1 MPHNLHLFTN
11 QNAVSTAGRKEAT
24 ENATNEAPLRITAA
38 RVVDER
44 PVERV
49 ERPSTRLRRVR
60 GLIEDLLL
68 EDDLEHENGLLM
80 SSVEYD
86 LNRIVVKLDQIAGLQ
101 HMFELWVEDAP

>member
-38 RVVDER
+38 RVV
-44 PVERV
+44 ERV
-49 ERPSTRLRRVR
+49 ERPSARLRRVR

-86 LNRIVVKLDQIAGLQ
+86 LNRIVVELDQIAGLQ

>member
-11 QNAVSTAGRKEAT
+11 QNAVSTAGRKAGT
-24 ENATNEAPLRITAA
+24 ENEAPLRITAA
-38 RVVDER
+38 HVVEH
-44 PVERV
+44 
-49 ERPSTRLRRVR
+49 PSARIRHVR
-60 GLIEDLLL
+60 GLIENLLL

-86 LNRIVVKLDQIAGLQ
+86 LNRIVVELDQIAGLQ

>member
-38 RVVDER
+38 RVVER
-44 PVERV
+44 T
-49 ERPSTRLRRVR
+49 ERPSARLRHVR

-86 LNRIVVKLDQIAGLQ
+86 LNRIVIELDQISGLQ

>member
-11 QNAVSTAGRKEAT
+11 QNVVSTAGRKAGT

-38 RVVDER
+38 KIV
-44 PVERV
+44 V
-49 ERPSTRLRRVR
+49 ERPSARLRRVR

-86 LNRIVVKLDQIAGLQ
+86 LNRIVVELDQIAGLQ

>member
-11 QNAVSTAGRKEAT
+11 QNVVSTAGRKEAT
-24 ENATNEAPLRITAA
+24 ENATNETPLRITAA
-38 RVVDER
+38 KIV
-44 PVERV
+44 V
-49 ERPSTRLRRVR
+49 ERPSARLRRVR

-86 LNRIVVKLDQIAGLQ
+86 LNRIVIELDQISGLQ

>member
-11 QNAVSTAGRKEAT
+11 QNVVSTAGRKEAT
-24 ENATNEAPLRITAA
+24 ENATNETPLRITAA
-38 RVVDER
+38 RVVER
-44 PVERV
+44 R
-49 ERPSTRLRRVR
+49 ERPSSRLRRVR

-86 LNRIVVKLDQIAGLQ
+86 LNRIVIELDQISGLQ